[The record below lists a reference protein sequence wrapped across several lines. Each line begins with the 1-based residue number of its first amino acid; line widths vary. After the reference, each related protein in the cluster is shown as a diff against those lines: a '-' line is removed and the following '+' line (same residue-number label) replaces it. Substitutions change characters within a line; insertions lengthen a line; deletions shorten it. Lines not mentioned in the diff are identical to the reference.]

1 VRPVH
6 WLIHSEV
13 CLSKVKQVDR
23 QTDQILPE
31 DFTGT
36 AHATREKTA
45 FRWHFLTCDTF
56 GWVYRV
62 SPMATISR
70 VFRTG
75 IVVIPALM
83 CVVPASAQIAS
94 TKPYAALF
102 IIRDVGVAVPE
113 VAGAVPLMPAL
124 TAAAPV
130 AAIPFDTPQGT
141 PRGLQPALYGS
152 MLLLQ
157 GLDVHS
163 TLRAIDAG
171 HHEQNPLMRWTVSHP
186 VAFISMKVA
195 ASAATIYV
203 AEKIRKRHPK
213 RALLFM
219 AAVNSAYALIVVH
232 NYNVPIH

>member
-1 VRPVH
+1 
-6 WLIHSEV
+6 
-13 CLSKVKQVDR
+13 
-23 QTDQILPE
+23 
-31 DFTGT
+31 
-36 AHATREKTA
+36 
-45 FRWHFLTCDTF
+45 
-56 GWVYRV
+56 
-62 SPMATISR
+62 MATISR
-70 VFRTG
+70 VFCAVF
-75 IVVIPALM
+75 VVIPTLM

-102 IIRDVGVAVPE
+102 IIRDVGGVP
-113 VAGAVPLMPAL
+113 VPDAAGALPLMPAL
-124 TAAAPV
+124 TAPAPV
-130 AAIPFDTPQGT
+130 AAIPFETPKGT

-152 MLLLQ
+152 MLVLQ

-186 VAFISMKVA
+186 AAFISMKAA